1 MMRKRKGYKVYPLT
15 VAQKFHLYYLPFCP
29 TAAVLNIGTS
39 LTIEEDLDWDL
50 LAKSINQAYARSEGM
65 RIRFAKDKEGNW
77 YQYVVNPEE
86 KEIEFAD
93 FTDKTVEEAHAVMQQ
108 WTTVPFKMED
118 SPMTR
123 VVMIKMPDGFNGI
136 YFLGHHMVVDAQSLI
151 CFLKDIIELYC
162 NEKYEGVPYPKDMAS
177 YIEQLEKDLA
187 YEAGSKAQARD
198 IEYFQKEIAKSEP
211 IFSGIRGKGQ
221 LEAAREMF
229 KNPDLRS
236 AFSATDD
243 TKSALDIFHLEA
255 EPTRRLMDFCETYHV
270 SLACLLLMGL
280 RTYLQKMNGIY
291 FIPIFSVVLVGM
303 LSRYV
308 PAIAAKSALIAGCV
322 IIAIGYFVPPFSRWV
337 DAMNAFHFVG
347 AVFVALCLYMVAWGK
362 LAPRP
367 TPFIQED
374 VKAVDMTSWKYAP
387 LTGGILILVVV
398 VIYISFA
405 K

>member
-1 MMRKRKGYKVYPLT
+1 MNVPAITGIESYTGNLWLMVWFIGIVGMVYALFGGLRSVAVSDTLNGVGLLVGGFMILYFGLHAISGGHGWINGLETLVEALPDKFNSIGGPKSEVPFATLFTGVLVINMFYWCTNQQIIQRTFAASSLAEGQKGVLLCAFLKLIGPLYLVLPGIIAFYMFRDTGLRSDDAYGKLVSTVLPAPLT
-15 VAQKFHLYYLPFCP
+15 GFF
-29 TAAVLNIGTS
+29 AAVMTGAILSSFNSALNATCTLFS
-39 LTIEEDLDWDL
+39 L
-50 LAKSINQAYARSEGM
+50 
-65 RIRFAKDKEGNW
+65 
-77 YQYVVNPEE
+77 
-86 KEIEFAD
+86 
-93 FTDKTVEEAHAVMQQ
+93 
-108 WTTVPFKMED
+108 
-118 SPMTR
+118 
-123 VVMIKMPDGFNGI
+123 GI
-136 YFLGHHMVVDAQSLI
+136 YKEVFNRKATEVQLVRSGKI
-151 CFLKDIIELYC
+151 FGFIIAI
-162 NEKYEGVPYPKDMAS
+162 AS
-177 YIEQLEKDLA
+177 MTIAPMLA
-187 YEAGSKAQARD
+187 NTGS
-198 IEYFQKEIAKSEP
+198 
-211 IFSGIRGKGQ
+211 IF
-221 LEAAREMF
+221 A
-229 KNPDLRS
+229 
-236 AFSATDD
+236 
-243 TKSALDIFHLEA
+243 
-255 EPTRRLMDFCETYHV
+255 
-270 SLACLLLMGL
+270 
-280 RTYLQKMNGIY
+280 YLQKMNGIY